1 MKKVF
6 SFGFLFFLVLFI
18 GCSDTN
24 SIGDDYEV
32 SYVDMPINR
41 NIYYKNQGIF
51 DNLSVNMIVYNN
63 DKILVRGYLFKNA
76 TEADSSKYLYY
87 YIDKGIYSSNPNQMR
102 SNGVFGPIDSLEF
115 GNIKNRLLDSK
126 TLFW

>member
-6 SFGFLFFLVLFI
+6 SIGFLFLLILSI

-41 NIYYKNQGIF
+41 NVYYKNQGIF
-51 DNLSVNMIVYNN
+51 DNLSVNMIVYSN

-76 TEADSSKYLYY
+76 TEVDSSKYLYY

-102 SNGVFGPIDSLEF
+102 SNGLFGPIDSLEF

-126 TLFW
+126 TLIW

>member
-6 SFGFLFFLVLFI
+6 STGFLFFLVLSI

-51 DNLSVNMIVYNN
+51 DDLSVNMIVYNN

-76 TEADSSKYLYY
+76 TEVDSSKYLYY

-102 SNGVFGPIDSLEF
+102 SSGLFGPIDSLEF